1 MQKVQ
6 KENVCR
12 NNIQGH
18 KAKASIIRFLVL
30 GNIKIL
36 KLEGETS
43 KEGHDMRIVEEPKI
57 VGDFG
62 EFVTAYYLTKLGINV
77 LRADTVC
84 FDLFAT
90 DSRGVVFP
98 KKATCG
104 ISVKIRDRSNTTPA
118 CTIVRKDFPKIKS
131 HAKKWQIDPWIC
143 HLIVSKRENQKILE
157 GFLLPVSEAQK
168 YFAEGKRQF
177 AISFSKLR
185 KEING
190 KFAGTKRYFKW
201 VLD

>member
-12 NNIQGH
+12 DNIQGN
-18 KAKASIIRFLVL
+18 KANIIQILVL
-30 GNIKIL
+30 EDIKIL
-36 KLEGETS
+36 KPQGETF
-43 KEGHDMRIVEEPKI
+43 KESYDMRIVEEPKI

-84 FDLFAT
+84 FDLFIT

-104 ISVKIRDRSNTTPA
+104 ISVKIRDRSNTTRS
-118 CTIVRKDFPKIKS
+118 CTIVRSDLPQIES
-131 HAKKWQIDPWIC
+131 YAKKWGIEPWLC
-143 HLIVSKRENQKILE
+143 HLIISKKGGQRTLE
-157 GFLLPVSEAQK
+157 GFLFPLSEAPK
-168 YFAEGKRQF
+168 FLGEGKRKF

-185 KEING
+185 KEIKG
-190 KFAGTKRYFKW
+190 SFAGTKRYFKW
-201 VLD
+201 ELD